1 MSSLK
6 DQLKS
11 DLTNAMKSRNEVE
24 TSTLRMTLAAIMNA
38 EVAGDQAVELTNDQV
53 LAVVSSEAK
62 KRAESADIYKEAG
75 RQDAEASERA
85 ELAILERYL
94 PAQMSDSDLEKIIDL
109 AIAEVAGQG
118 LTGPKAMGAVVKAVR
133 GQAGAGADGAVARAG
148 SAAGWEYAVGSG
160 GPAFAIGL
168 GLALLLDRDFPGRN
182 ALRSLMLLPWA
193 VP

>member
-11 DLTNAMKSRNEVE
+11 DLTNAMKLRNELE

-38 EVAGDQAVELTNDQV
+38 EVAGAEAVELTNEQV
-53 LAVVSSEAK
+53 LAVISAEAK

-75 RQDAEASERA
+75 RHDAEAAERA

-94 PAQMSDSDLEKIIDL
+94 PAQMSDADLEKIVNDQV
-109 AIAEVAGQG
+109 AEAAKQG

-133 GQAGAGADGAVARAG
+133 GQAGAGTDGAKIANLVKAK
-148 SAAGWEYAVGSG
+148 
-160 GPAFAIGL
+160 
-168 GLALLLDRDFPGRN
+168 LA
-182 ALRSLMLLPWA
+182 
-193 VP
+193 

>member
-1 MSSLK
+1 VCTTLIDEIAKPIESNADTKSTGVTKMSNLK

-38 EVAGDQAVELTNDQV
+38 EVAGDQAIELTNDQV

-75 RQDAEASERA
+75 RQDAEAAERA

-109 AIAEVAGQG
+109 AIAEAAGQG

-133 GQAGAGADGAVARAG
+133 TQAGAGADGSKIANLVKAK
-148 SAAGWEYAVGSG
+148 
-160 GPAFAIGL
+160 
-168 GLALLLDRDFPGRN
+168 LA
-182 ALRSLMLLPWA
+182 
-193 VP
+193 

>member
-75 RQDAEASERA
+75 RQDAEAAERA

-94 PAQMSDSDLEKIIDL
+94 PAQMSDANLEKIIES
-109 AIAEVAGQG
+109 AIAEAADQG
-118 LTGPKAMGAVVKAVR
+118 LIGPKAMGAVVKAVR
-133 GQAGAGADGAVARAG
+133 GQVGAGADGAKIANLVKAK
-148 SAAGWEYAVGSG
+148 
-160 GPAFAIGL
+160 
-168 GLALLLDRDFPGRN
+168 LA
-182 ALRSLMLLPWA
+182 
-193 VP
+193 